1 MKTKQSRC
9 LFTTVVVQLVICF
22 ELTES
27 KCEFSGNP
35 GVKRTENIVAISWR
49 GAVKDGNNNDEYI
62 VEFCRKQASYY
73 LLFIST
79 TYLYIVEW
87 MLDWIFSFRQKKI
100 AHNSNS
106 QKTK

>member
-1 MKTKQSRC
+1 MWMKTKQSRC

-49 GAVKDGNNNDEYI
+49 GAVKDGNKDDEYI

-73 LLFIST
+73 LFI
-79 TYLYIVEW
+79 
-87 MLDWIFSFRQKKI
+87 
-100 AHNSNS
+100 H
-106 QKTK
+106 